1 MPIEKHP
8 TKTDTLV
15 FRGHPAARLWRPHL
29 CFSCCHPFEEGDAFH
44 SDAPGVFY
52 HLRCYIAEVKA
63 SAKVKSTSN
72 VSQE

>member
-1 MPIEKHP
+1 MSREFMKQEPMAWQCQCP
-8 TKTDTLV
+8 
-15 FRGHPAARLWRPHL
+15 PAARLWRPHL

-44 SDAPGVFY
+44 SDAPNVVY

-63 SAKVKSTSN
+63 SAKVRSTSN